1 MKPKYSYVGWVSI
14 GGFHIVLLFANTPS
28 SELLS
33 TIAPPSTTGNS
44 PTPSSHVKVS
54 TNKFCLG
61 GICKLGRRGSSL
73 DKNSVIVGKLLSNF
87 VIHDSMVDTLS
98 ITHTCVF

>member
-1 MKPKYSYVGWVSI
+1 
-14 GGFHIVLLFANTPS
+14 
-28 SELLS
+28 
-33 TIAPPSTTGNS
+33 
-44 PTPSSHVKVS
+44 
-54 TNKFCLG
+54 
-61 GICKLGRRGSSL
+61 LGRRGSSL